1 MRQRWPYF
9 FFPGMFF
16 LLVVFA
22 FTSSGIYDTG
32 DGVMHYLIAHYSF
45 KHPELLLDHWGK
57 PVYTLLSSPFAS
69 FGYNGSVVFNILCFC
84 ASSWFAWRIAERL
97 KIPFAFLAAPL
108 CIFAPIALPVA
119 LSGLTEPL
127 FALILIAG
135 VYFSVE
141 GKFGVAAIIISFLP
155 FARTEGFFI
164 AVLFGIYFL
173 LRRNYWA
180 AGLLALGTVLYSIIG
195 YFHYHDLF
203 WVYDENPYKGAE
215 AIYGH
220 GSFWHFISLNE
231 FIWGWAL
238 TGLLVCGMLFYIFSP
253 KLNISISK
261 AESILIL
268 GSFLLF
274 LTLHSVF
281 WWKGLF
287 GSLGLHRVM
296 AATIPLGVLIG
307 LRGLQL
313 IFVYIKN
320 RTVKITMAFLIVGVQ
335 IFNTD
340 RPHPLPLKMDRNQK
354 TILEATAW
362 MKQNDKLSEKINCA
376 YPYVAMTCEKDLFDK
391 KQWGDMWGILDRP
404 DLKKGELIVWE
415 SHFAEFDIQLPLEK
429 LESDARLEELV
440 RFGELPENKEQQNQK
455 FAVVIFQVK

>member
-1 MRQRWPYF
+1 MKRWPYI
-9 FFPGMFF
+9 FFPGMF
-16 LLVVFA
+16 LLLLVFA

-45 KHPELLLDHWGK
+45 QHPELLLHHWGK
-57 PVYTLLSSPFAS
+57 PLYTLLSSPFAY
-69 FGYNGSVVFNILCFC
+69 FGYDGSVVFNILCLC
-84 ASSWFAWRIAERL
+84 TSSWFAWRIADRMKL
-97 KIPFAFLAAPL
+97 PFSFLAAPL

-135 VYFSVE
+135 VYFTVE
-141 GKFGVAAIIISFLP
+141 GKYGIAAIIISFLP

-164 AVLFGIYFL
+164 APLFGIYYL
-173 LRRNYWA
+173 IRRNYWA
-180 AGLLALGTVLYSIIG
+180 VSFLAIGTILYSFIG

-203 WVYDENPYKGAE
+203 WVYDDQPYKGAE
-215 AIYGH
+215 NIYGH

-238 TGLLVCGMLFYIFSP
+238 TGLLVCGLLFYIFAAKINVSV
-253 KLNISISK
+253 SK

-296 AATIPLGVLIG
+296 AATIPLGAIIG

-313 IFVYIKN
+313 IFHFIKN
-320 RTVKITMAFLIVGVQ
+320 ASVKIVMAFLIVAVQ
-335 IFNTD
+335 IFNTYKQ
-340 RPHPLPLKMDRNQK
+340 HPLPLRMDRNQK
-354 TILEATAW
+354 TILEMTGW
-362 MKQNDKLSEKINCA
+362 LKQNNKLSGKICSA
-376 YPYVAMTCEKDLFDK
+376 YPYVAMACGKDFFNK
-391 KQWGDMWGILDRP
+391 QQWGEFWGVP
-404 DLKKGELIVWE
+404 GTGDLQKGELLVWD
-415 SHFAEFDIQLPLEK
+415 SHFAEFDMQVPLEK
-429 LESDARLEELV
+429 MESDSRFQELN
-440 RFGELPENKEQQNQK
+440 RFGEMPTDKSEENQK
-455 FAVVIFQVK
+455 FALVVFEVK